1 MVAEVAVLGP
11 VTAVRDGGDPV
22 ALRSQVQRLL
32 LALLASRHGRVVTAD
47 ALVEALWGDVLPVEP
62 YAALQSQVFRLR
74 RRLGPMGGWV
84 TTDGAGYRL
93 DCART
98 GLDATRFED
107 LVGLARAQ
115 PADPVAALAA
125 LDEALALWRGPAY
138 LEVAEHELI
147 GPEAARI
154 EELRIEAAEERA
166 EILTALG
173 RAAEA
178 SREMEALCRL
188 HPFRERPVD
197 LHMRALAADGR
208 HADALRVM
216 ARFRRQLGEEL
227 GLEPS
232 PDLGVLE
239 GEILRHER
247 PPRRTVGLP
256 GNSFVGRDDDV
267 EAIAAQVAVARLVTL
282 VGPGGVGK
290 TRLSLH
296 LAARIA
302 DRYPD
307 GVWVCELAKVTRPD
321 AVDGAVASLLRVE
334 HRGEGGGERV
344 VDYLRTKRLL
354 LVLDNCEHVAEAVNT
369 LVSAV
374 LAHTADVDVLATSRR
389 RLGVEGE
396 HLMAVH
402 PLAAP
407 AVGAGGGPAVTL
419 FADRAA
425 AVRPGFALGDG
436 NVAAVAE
443 LCRRL
448 DGLPL
453 AIELAAARS
462 VARAPTEILAEV
474 TERLD
479 GLRDPR
485 RSVGRHRSIDAVV
498 GWSYNLLD
506 AYQQAVFRR
515 LAVFRGG
522 CTAESAA
529 AVAAG
534 DGDVIL
540 AGDGGVVD
548 ALTALVEHSLLQA
561 REVAGRTRY
570 AMLEPVRE
578 YAESRLDEEGVLD
591 DTRARHAAW
600 AARWVR
606 MADAGLRGPDEMRWA
621 GALEAELANLRA
633 AHRWSLETGDGAAL
647 DITGALFWCASW
659 YGPAEVFAWADQAVE
674 RFGESGHP
682 GLAGACATAALG
694 AWRRGEPGR
703 ARALAQRAIAMAP
716 SEQPELARFAWE
728 ALASTELLAA
738 NYDEALACLGRSIEL
753 AQQIGDGC
761 HEARE
766 RSARALVLG
775 YQGLPARA
783 QTELESANTL
793 LSVEENPTVRA
804 FADYVAGEVLLDD
817 APQDALPVLRR
828 AHGSARRIGNRYLA
842 AIAGLSAVS
851 CAARLGRTDDALAE
865 FAELIGH
872 FHRTGSWAQ
881 LWTTMRV
888 LIETL
893 VRLDLDE
900 PAAVLYGAL
909 SASRTAPPVVGADVS
924 RVAEAVAALR
934 ARLGDN
940 RFAALADRGSRWG
953 EDEVISYALRQVR
966 LAR

>member
-11 VTAVRDGGDPV
+11 VAAVTDGGDPV
-22 ALRSQVQRLL
+22 ALRSPVQRLL

-47 ALVEALWGDVLPVEP
+47 ALVEALWGDGLPVEP

-74 RRLGPMGGWV
+74 RRLGPMGAWV

-93 DCART
+93 ACDRT
-98 GLDATRFED
+98 GLDANPLRGPRGAGPGAAGRPRGRPRRTRQ
-107 LVGLARAQ
+107 GTRT
-115 PADPVAALAA
+115 VA
-125 LDEALALWRGPAY
+125 GPAY
-138 LEVAEHELI
+138 LEVAEHDLI
-147 GPEAARI
+147 RPEATRI

-166 EILTALG
+166 QILTTLG

-178 SREMEALCRL
+178 CREMEALCRL

-197 LHMRALAADGR
+197 LQMRALAADGR

-239 GEILRHER
+239 GEILRQER

-267 EAIAAQVAVARLVTL
+267 EAIAAQVAAARLVTL
-282 VGPGGVGK
+282 VGSGGVGK

-296 LAARIA
+296 LAARVA
-302 DRYPD
+302 DSYPD

-321 AVDGAVASLLRVE
+321 AVDGALASLLRVE
-334 HRGEGGGERV
+334 HMSEGGAGERV

-354 LVLDNCEHVAEAVNT
+354 LVLDNCEHVAEAVNS

-374 LAHTADVDVLATSRR
+374 LAHTAAVDVLATSRR

-402 PLAAP
+402 PLPAP
-407 AVGAGGGPAVTL
+407 AVGAAGGPAVTL

-479 GLRDPR
+479 GLRDPH

-506 AYQQAVFRR
+506 AYQRRVFRR

-534 DGDVIL
+534 DGDVAL
-540 AGDGGVVD
+540 AGAGGVVD
-548 ALTALVEHSLLQA
+548 ALTALVEHSMLHA

-591 DTRARHAAW
+591 DIRARHAAW

-606 MADAGLRGPDEMRWA
+606 MADEGLRGPDEMRWA
-621 GALEAELANLRA
+621 GAIEAGARQPQGRSPVEPGNRGRRSSGHHRGAVLVCELVWAGGGLRLGRPGGRAVRRARSSGTGRRLRHRGPRRMAPGGAREGSCARPASHRHGPRRA
-633 AHRWSLETGDGAAL
+633 A
-647 DITGALFWCASW
+647 
-659 YGPAEVFAWADQAVE
+659 
-674 RFGESGHP
+674 
-682 GLAGACATAALG
+682 
-694 AWRRGEPGR
+694 R
-703 ARALAQRAIAMAP
+703 ARPVRMGGPRQHRAAGG
-716 SEQPELARFAWE
+716 ELR
-728 ALASTELLAA
+728 
-738 NYDEALACLGRSIEL
+738 
-753 AQQIGDGC
+753 
-761 HEARE
+761 
-766 RSARALVLG
+766 RSARLSRPVDRAG
-775 YQGLPARA
+775 PAN
-783 QTELESANTL
+783 Q
-793 LSVEENPTVRA
+793 
-804 FADYVAGEVLLDD
+804 
-817 APQDALPVLRR
+817 
-828 AHGSARRIGNRYLA
+828 
-842 AIAGLSAVS
+842 
-851 CAARLGRTDDALAE
+851 
-865 FAELIGH
+865 
-872 FHRTGSWAQ
+872 
-881 LWTTMRV
+881 
-888 LIETL
+888 
-893 VRLDLDE
+893 
-900 PAAVLYGAL
+900 
-909 SASRTAPPVVGADVS
+909 
-924 RVAEAVAALR
+924 
-934 ARLGDN
+934 
-940 RFAALADRGSRWG
+940 
-953 EDEVISYALRQVR
+953 
-966 LAR
+966 